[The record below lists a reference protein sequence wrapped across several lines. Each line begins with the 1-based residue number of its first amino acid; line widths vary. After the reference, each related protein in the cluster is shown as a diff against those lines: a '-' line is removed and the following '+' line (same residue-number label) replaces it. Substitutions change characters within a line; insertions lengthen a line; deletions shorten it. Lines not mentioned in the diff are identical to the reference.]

1 MKKLSQLNWSYVLVR
16 ARFNSTMMIERGS
29 DKSPS
34 ESLPPNKTK
43 TIGDKVEWVGN
54 SSAIVLGKFNEKI

>member
-1 MKKLSQLNWSYVLVR
+1 MTLKKVCMKKLSQLNWSYVLVR

-43 TIGDKVEWVGN
+43 TIGDKVE
-54 SSAIVLGKFNEKI
+54 